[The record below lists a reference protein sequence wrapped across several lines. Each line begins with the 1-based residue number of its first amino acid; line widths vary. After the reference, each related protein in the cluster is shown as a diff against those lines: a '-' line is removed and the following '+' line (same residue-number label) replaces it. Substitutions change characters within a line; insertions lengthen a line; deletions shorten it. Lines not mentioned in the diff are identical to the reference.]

1 VCPFASRTSALQVWL
16 RLTLAAF
23 LLAVY
28 TVIAMAGGVA
38 RADDDPSTSGGE
50 SGTKSAT
57 SQQSGPQTSGSGSSR
72 TDATSHPAPPAD
84 VEEPAKVDPPKP
96 GESDPPST
104 GETSTTTPK
113 TKTPKPT
120 ATTEP
125 TAAATATDT
134 THTDTINP
142 PQSTPVGT
150 TASDTPPTP
159 ETPPVVVPEE
169 GSATTDSPGVDVEP
183 AKTLPTNVSH
193 DSKRPSQP
201 ASVAAPASAAP
212 RPTTTVESN
221 VRSLRPQVDP
231 DPVSAVAAAIAP
243 PDPAPVNPISFNPP
257 QLVEQL
263 TGLAADAGTIMV
275 SVVHTAATVVAQAF
289 GPNSFLGVPY
299 MLATTVANVAAA
311 VGRSIIGAPMFEP
324 TTGQFTVNYGLID
337 GLAFFNPTKAPAG
350 ANDDEIFVTAA
361 HPLPIILLNGTT
373 ATQGTNWSVGA
384 PVLANAGYKVYT
396 FNYGNTTGNPNFPIQ
411 AVGEIRD
418 SSAELAA
425 EVQRVLDETGAPK
438 VILVG
443 HSQGGGILAVN
454 YINNMGGADKVSQLI
469 GIAPSNH
476 GTDVDG
482 LGGLLSLPVLGPLFA
497 GIANTL
503 GAALYQQ
510 ALGSPFQQE
519 VYGNGDTRP
528 GVLYTTIASVNDW
541 VVTPYTQQALN
552 GPNVTN
558 IVLQDLYPGLVL
570 GHANIFLSPQ
580 VWSTV
585 LDALASNPAA
595 NPQPVQST
603 VAA

>member
-1 VCPFASRTSALQVWL
+1 
-16 RLTLAAF
+16 
-23 LLAVY
+23 
-28 TVIAMAGGVA
+28 
-38 RADDDPSTSGGE
+38 
-50 SGTKSAT
+50 
-57 SQQSGPQTSGSGSSR
+57 
-72 TDATSHPAPPAD
+72 
-84 VEEPAKVDPPKP
+84 
-96 GESDPPST
+96 
-104 GETSTTTPK
+104 
-113 TKTPKPT
+113 
-120 ATTEP
+120 
-125 TAAATATDT
+125 
-134 THTDTINP
+134 
-142 PQSTPVGT
+142 
-150 TASDTPPTP
+150 
-159 ETPPVVVPEE
+159 
-169 GSATTDSPGVDVEP
+169 
-183 AKTLPTNVSH
+183 
-193 DSKRPSQP
+193 
-201 ASVAAPASAAP
+201 VAAPASAEP
-212 RPTTTVESN
+212 RSTATVESN
-221 VRSLRPQVDP
+221 VRSLRPQVDA
-231 DPVSAVAAAIAP
+231 DPAASAVAAAIAP

-257 QLVEQL
+257 LLVQQL

-324 TTGQFTVNYGLID
+324 TTGQFTVNYGILD
-337 GLAFFNPTKAPAG
+337 GLAFFNPTKPPAG
-350 ANDDEIFVTAA
+350 ANDDDITVTKE

-396 FNYGNTTGNPNFPIQ
+396 FNYGNTSGNPNFPIQ
-411 AVGEIRD
+411 AVGDINQ

-438 VILVG
+438 VILIG

-469 GIAPSNH
+469 GISPSNH

-482 LGGLLSLPVLGPLFA
+482 LGGLLSLPVVGSLFADIANVLGP
-497 GIANTL
+497 
-503 GAALYQQ
+503 ALYQQ

-528 GVLYTTIASVNDW
+528 GVLYTTIASVNDE

-558 IVLQDLYPGLVL
+558 IVLQDLYPGLIL

-585 LDALASNPAA
+585 LDALASNKAA
-595 NPQPVQST
+595 NPLQTQNT